1 MSHGK
6 RDFKTRFTMNKRD
19 QIIFSVVCLAIAFLT
34 LRSDGSKNEERKL
47 DTNKNEVKSLEKTSK
62 GKKRAH
68 FKVIEE
74 KVAKKNDVLVSHS
87 KLRSKAILN
96 KKENE
101 LLDQYFTDHK
111 NIRVAFLTL
120 SSQKFDDLDKA
131 IDRRI
136 NATNFL
142 MDGLSRSHM
151 DRSEIIKAAEMF
163 LLSENEE
170 LTENLDI
177 RRAII
182 GDKVDLYNALVNY
195 APEQVEIFK
204 RNYMSERLKK
214 VIQYVEMNKQRNR
227 G

>member
-1 MSHGK
+1 
-6 RDFKTRFTMNKRD
+6 MNKRD

-34 LRSDGSKNEERKL
+34 LRSDGSKNEESKL
-47 DTNKNEVKSLEKTSK
+47 DTFKNEVKSLEKISK
-62 GKKRAH
+62 GKKRAQ

-74 KVAKKNDVLVSHS
+74 KVAKKNDVLISHS

-151 DRSEIIKAAEMF
+151 DRSEIIKATEMF